1 MGREHGV
8 AVATYNLIEAPEG
21 DIESIGV
28 GQSTPCP
35 DPEPP
40 PEGEP
45 AIVVVSPA
53 EGSEVGR
60 DAVFVLRV
68 TNTFPLAAWALW
80 AEWNGLTAELV
91 CWVESDVATFEG
103 PYSNQTSG
111 LATDHDAPTSYEWT
125 LTIKRTGDWP
135 LGTLRFRTVLADT
148 TGVAV

>member
-1 MGREHGV
+1 VGWVYGL

-21 DIESIGV
+21 DVENLGV

-80 AEWNGLTAELV
+80 AEWDGSTAELV
-91 CWVESDVATFEG
+91 CYVESDAATFRGAYDTQGSEL
-103 PYSNQTSG
+103 T
-111 LATDHDAPTSYEWT
+111 TDHDAPTSYEWT
-125 LTIKRTGDWP
+125 LTIARESDWP

-148 TGVAV
+148 TGEAV